1 MSSFAE
7 RISLEFAISQTLGR
21 VKRWYI
27 AALRHVRYSI
37 IVASV
42 IIVSMTL
49 CLQTQSGRTFVQGL
63 NSSLN
68 PMTIQLQAPPP
79 GIPTQQFL
87 SVNTFNRSVLR
98 NFILTHNKKVYDRLV
113 DEIIDACIANA
124 YKYRLSPILVLS
136 LIQVE
141 SEFNVNATSPIGAV
155 GLTQVNPKEW
165 LDVLITKKIVSSM
178 PDCYDPAK
186 NIEAGCFILRHY
198 LDQTQNFELA
208 LDKYLG
214 TQSNKYRDDVHR
226 MVGSILMMGITYEI
240 NASYRAPG
248 RPAG

>member
-1 MSSFAE
+1 MLGFIE
-7 RISLEFAISQTLGR
+7 RISFQFALSQTLGR
-21 VKRWYI
+21 VRQWLA
-27 AALRHVRYSI
+27 AALRHVRYI
-37 IVASV
+37 TIVATV
-42 IIVSMTL
+42 IVVSLTL
-49 CLQTQSGRTFVQGL
+49 CIQTKSGRTFVKGL
-63 NSSLN
+63 NNSLN
-68 PMTIQLQAPPP
+68 PMTIPLQAPSA
-79 GIPTQQFL
+79 GIPTQQL
-87 SVNTFNRSVLR
+87 ISVNTFNRAVLR
-98 NFILTHNKKVYDRLV
+98 DFILTHNKKVYDRLV

-155 GLTQVNPKEW
+155 GLTQVNPKDW
-165 LDVLITKKIVSSM
+165 LDVLISRKIVSSM

-208 LDKYLG
+208 LDRYLG
-214 TQSNKYRDDVHR
+214 TQSNKYRDDVYR
-226 MVGSILMMGITYEI
+226 MVGSILMTGITYEI

-248 RPAG
+248 R